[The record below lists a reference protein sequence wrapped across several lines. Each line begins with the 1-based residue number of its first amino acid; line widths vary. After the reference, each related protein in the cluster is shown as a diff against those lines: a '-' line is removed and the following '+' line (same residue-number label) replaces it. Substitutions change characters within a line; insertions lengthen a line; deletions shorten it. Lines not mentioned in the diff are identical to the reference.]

1 MNELYAQHFEE
12 LARFCAMLCRDGE
25 KGTDLAQDTF
35 LKALEHA
42 EEFVPLSTEQRRA
55 WLYRTAKN
63 MFLDEMRRNARFLK
77 RQELLYEGEGADEP
91 GYAQTESFLLL
102 GKLPP
107 ELQTLIRLRYLEGYS
122 AKELGE
128 LYHMPPATVR
138 TKLARARQLLK
149 KELCT

>member
-1 MNELYAQHFEE
+1 MNELYAQHFGE
-12 LARFCAMLCRDGE
+12 LARFCTMLCRDTEEGA
-25 KGTDLAQDTF
+25 DLAQETF
-35 LKALEHA
+35 LRALEHA
-42 EEFVPLSTEQRRA
+42 EQLAALSPQEQRS

-63 MFLDEMRRNARFLK
+63 MFLDEMRRNTRFLK

-91 GYAQTESFLLL
+91 GYAQTEAFLLL